1 MNEVIAERTTL
12 EREELNTKQAY
23 EMLMQSLNAQLSHAK
38 SNVEII
44 SETKV
49 RSGRPKATAEE
60 DVADTTTIRDE
71 DQNT

>member
-1 MNEVIAERTTL
+1 
-12 EREELNTKQAY
+12 
-23 EMLMQSLNAQLSHAK
+23 MLMENLNAQLGQAK
-38 SNVEII
+38 SNVEIK